1 MQTIREK
8 SAFIHSML
16 LPLIENGQINAE
28 SRWRDVQDILMSNPS
43 YKTLCLY
50 YETRREALESFGLEL
65 VPGKDSFDMIITDI
79 RDVYRTDKR
88 AVKDTLYELKLA
100 IKHNTTL
107 AQFKT
112 AIYRAVGLVPPIVE
126 EIDENIVLATT
137 DIAAEDGEEVEE
149 VRTKAIPERLAPT
162 SAPLYTASHINAI
175 IKQRPFNMDMIF
187 NDLIIQ
193 AKRDYEEDERK
204 YKRKTE
210 RFIDLLGVTFNGQD
224 HLNLSYE
231 QGMKKIEHH
240 NAYEAL
246 DSKDRRRLYTTY
258 MDKLAQR
265 YNVVPLHEHEEEA
278 FVGPA
283 LPPVEESLGGSKS
296 KRKRKD
302 SVGSEVSNDAPS
314 NARKSTRG
322 RK

>member
-28 SRWRDVQDILMSNPS
+28 SRWRDVQDIMLSNPS

-50 YETRREALESFGLEL
+50 YETHREALESFGMEL
-65 VPGKDSFDMIITDI
+65 VPGKDSFDMIINDI
-79 RDVYRTDKR
+79 RDVYRSDKR
-88 AVKDTLYELKLA
+88 AVKDTLYDLKLV

-112 AIYRAVGLVPPIVE
+112 VVYRAVGLQPPIVE
-126 EIDENIVLATT
+126 EINENIAVATSDFT
-137 DIAAEDGEEVEE
+137 AEDGEEVEE
-149 VRTKAIPERLAPT
+149 GKTITVSERPHPT
-162 SAPLYTASHINAI
+162 SAPLHTTNHIKAI
-175 IKQRPFNMDMIF
+175 INRRPFNMDMIF

-193 AKRDYEEDERK
+193 AKRDHEEDERK

-210 RFIDLLGVTFNGQD
+210 RFIDLLGVTFNVKD

-231 QGMKKIEHH
+231 QGMKRIEHH

-246 DSKDRRRLYTTY
+246 DSKDRRRLYTAY
-258 MDKLAQR
+258 MDKLAQK
-265 YNVVPLHEHEEEA
+265 YNVVAQPREQEEA
-278 FVGPA
+278 FVGPE
-283 LPPVEESLGGSKS
+283 LPPVEENQGKS

-302 SVGSEVSNDAPS
+302 SVGSEASADAPS

-322 RK
+322 KK